1 MELLALAPRTH
12 DELSQ
17 HFDLLPPQIT
27 AMQHTLE
34 KLGIAKSQ
42 YKRLHVDRAG
52 LDRVQRWLDRIA
64 KIARLSSRPRGE
76 D

>member
-1 MELLALAPRTH
+1 
-12 DELSQ
+12 
-17 HFDLLPPQIT
+17 
-27 AMQHTLE
+27 
-34 KLGIAKSQ
+34 
-42 YKRLHVDRAG
+42 LHVDRAG